1 MTLIK
6 QLDEKL
12 MTILAYSWRYRNLTN
27 RNLAKKL
34 HLRNLPIV
42 TLIPTGFTIDLLMS
56 GWSPLNI
63 LGMLGWLV
71 AFYEWRAWFR
81 CQEMES

>member
-1 MTLIK
+1 MTLLK

-12 MTILAYSWRYRNLTN
+12 LTVLAYSWRYRNLTN

-34 HLRNLPIV
+34 HLRNLLIA
-42 TLIPTGFTIDLLMS
+42 TLIPTGFTIDLLIS

-63 LGMLGWLV
+63 LGILGWLV

-81 CQEMES
+81 WREMED